1 MRMSKIDFSPVAM
14 RKNILNMAKDQKSGH
29 LGCALCLVE
38 IVSVLYGEVMSYN
51 PKNSED
57 PERDLLA
64 LSKGHGVMALYSAFY
79 QLGWIEEAQI
89 DCYLQ
94 DNTDLFGLS
103 EDMVPGIEVSGGSL
117 GHGLAVSV
125 GMALGLKLRNS
136 PRRSYCIVGDG
147 EINEGSIWE
156 ALLFAGHHKL
166 TNLTVI
172 VDVNGFQAMGRTEEI
187 ISLRPLDKKFE
198 SFGFDTFECDGHD
211 TDQLKKGF
219 QKAQNS
225 IKPFVIIANTVKGSG
240 IDYMEDEN
248 IWHYKKMT
256 DEEQLQAFK
265 TLDEKDEVSK

>member
-1 MRMSKIDFSPVAM
+1 M

-79 QLGWIEEAQI
+79 QLGWIEETQV

-103 EDMVPGIEVSGGSL
+103 EDIVPGIEVSGGSL

-187 ISLRPLDKKFE
+187 ISLKPLDKKFE

-211 TDQLKKGF
+211 TDQLKLAFK
-219 QKAQNS
+219 KAQDS
-225 IKPFVIIANTVKGSG
+225 TKPFVIIANTVKGSG